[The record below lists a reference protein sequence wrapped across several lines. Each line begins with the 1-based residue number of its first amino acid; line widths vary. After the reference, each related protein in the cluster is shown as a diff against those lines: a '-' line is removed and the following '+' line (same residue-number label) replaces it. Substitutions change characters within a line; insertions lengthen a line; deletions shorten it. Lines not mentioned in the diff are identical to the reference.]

1 MSANDAVVRVCL
13 WADCLDDVRVDRLGR
28 SMGYCSTHH
37 RQVVSRTAQ
46 QRGVAVK
53 MYSLAEYRSEPLP
66 NDEPQEGDRKLRH
79 DGYMLVRVGSSWLP
93 EHRHL
98 MEQRLGR
105 PLVKGE
111 SVHHIN
117 GDRADNRDENLEL
130 WFSAQPYGQRVE
142 QLIEYVIA
150 EHAERLEQAGW
161 SLMRPKGNTATEDTG
176 R

>member
-1 MSANDAVVRVCL
+1 
-13 WADCLDDVRVDRLGR
+13 
-28 SMGYCSTHH
+28 
-37 RQVVSRTAQ
+37 
-46 QRGVAVK
+46 
-53 MYSLAEYRSEPLP
+53 
-66 NDEPQEGDRKLRH
+66 
-79 DGYMLVRVGSSWLP
+79 MLIRVGSSWLP

-98 MEQRLGR
+98 MEQQLGR

-111 SVHHIN
+111 SVHHVN

-150 EHAERLEQAGW
+150 EHVERLEQAGW
-161 SLMRPKGNTATEDTG
+161 SRMRPRGNTATED